1 MQQAEPEPA
10 TAFRLGLATI
20 LSYPYLTSMPKV
32 GLIAERA
39 RTRSAPDLEEKLTY
53 LLGDYHRELITKS
66 HRSIAQLFYGRCHM
80 LIHGGESHR

>member
-20 LSYPYLTSMPKV
+20 LSYP
-32 GLIAERA
+32 LIAERA
-39 RTRSAPDLEEKLTY
+39 RTRSAPDLEEMLTY